1 MIGVIN
7 RGQVHIIMDLIDEY
21 RQTLKKVRKAL
32 ILNQLE
38 IDALD
43 PNAEDYD
50 NKILALRQ
58 SRSNYYYYISNLLY
72 AIQWMETGREP
83 EKIRG
88 ARILSR

>member
-1 MIGVIN
+1 
-7 RGQVHIIMDLIDEY
+7 MDLIDEY
-21 RQTLKKVRKAL
+21 RQTLKKIRKAL

-50 NKILALRQ
+50 NKMLALRQ

-72 AIQWMETGREP
+72 AIQWMETGGEP
-83 EKIRG
+83 GKIRG
-88 ARILSR
+88 SRILKR